1 MELLIASGNNLTRSL
16 WVNWTFS
23 TNRHKKTQYEQ
34 CACAMCGECLI
45 VTTLYYCST
54 GANVNAKDQGLLT
67 PLHRAATSQNEVRL
81 NFKSKGERYFFKSLT
96 ALLLCCLPN
105 ICLVCFL
112 IIIFFPPQKAVAL
125 LLKHKAEVNARDKFW
140 HTPLHF
146 AVSKWAT
153 GCASAL
159 VPHVCS
165 LDVADRSGRTPL
177 HHAAYSGN
185 GEVSCCSCASVWFM
199 KVFDELVD
207 IFLNCLVEIC
217 GKYFNVIINWIILI
231 PSYLIRHLQEELF
244 RQTNIFQ

>member
-1 MELLIASGNNLTRSL
+1 MCL
-16 WVNWTFS
+16 
-23 TNRHKKTQYEQ
+23 QYV
-34 CACAMCGECLI
+34 CLI
-45 VTTLYYCST
+45 VTNLYNRST

-81 NFKSKGERYFFKSLT
+81 YFNSKGENYFFKSLM
-96 ALLLCCLPN
+96 LFVILFVL
-105 ICLVCFL
+105 
-112 IIIFFPPQKAVAL
+112 FFSLFFTLFWQKAVAL

-153 GCASAL
+153 GCALAL

-185 GEVSCCSCASVWFM
+185 REVSCCSCA
-199 KVFDELVD
+199 
-207 IFLNCLVEIC
+207 
-217 GKYFNVIINWIILI
+217 
-231 PSYLIRHLQEELF
+231 
-244 RQTNIFQ
+244 